1 MADKMTEKIVKIMK
15 EPVNIRNISVAA
27 HIFC

>member
-1 MADKMTEKIVKIMK
+1 MADKMTDKIVKIMK
-15 EPVNIRNISVAA
+15 VPKQIRNISVAA